1 MYEADAKQK
10 LIKKERCK
18 LNKMFKDF
26 DENMRKNVENL
37 IENAAWMA
45 VSLTELRQQIDVEG
59 YEEVY
64 TNGANQCGK
73 KDSVAVK
80 NYNTMIKNYNAI
92 IKLLLDQLPQQE
104 QAQTGD
110 KLAKFLL
117 EK

>member
-1 MYEADAKQK
+1 MEEIDKDKQIHKEINK
-10 LIKKERCK
+10 LKKIY
-18 LNKMFKDF
+18 KDV
-26 DENMRKNVENL
+26 DNDKKKAVESL
-37 IENAAWMA
+37 IANAAWMA
-45 VSLTELRQQIDVEG
+45 VSLDELRQQIDANG

-80 NYNTMIKNYNAI
+80 TYNTMIKNYNST

-110 KLAKFLL
+110 KLAQFLI
-117 EK
+117 KK